1 MILHAGLGRCNE
13 NTMNESTDQ
22 SSHNLCDR
30 WTGFMAASLVVLQ
43 ILLERPSRNFYSGNR
58 GIFFVVHVRES
69 GWVGTLL
76 NWQSSAEQIR
86 SCAQH
91 NFLIHKF
98 RQWVCTLKRVF
109 RLRLFQQLV

>member
-43 ILLERPSRNFYSGNR
+43 ILLERPSRNFYSENR
-58 GIFFVVHVRES
+58 SIFFVVHVAIVG
-69 GWVGTLL
+69 GW
-76 NWQSSAEQIR
+76 EY
-86 SCAQH
+86 C
-91 NFLIHKF
+91 
-98 RQWVCTLKRVF
+98 
-109 RLRLFQQLV
+109 